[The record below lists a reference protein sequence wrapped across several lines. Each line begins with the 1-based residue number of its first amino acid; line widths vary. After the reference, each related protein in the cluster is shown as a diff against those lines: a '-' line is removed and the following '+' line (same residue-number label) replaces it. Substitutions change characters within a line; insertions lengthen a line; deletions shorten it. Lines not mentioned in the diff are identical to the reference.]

1 MWRACVLPWG
11 RIVARVNCGEEGGKE
26 WEAERGREGE
36 RERERERAVPGFI
49 YPQGDCNVLPCHRP
63 INGASLPLCLTLLP
77 LFPSLSLS
85 LPLCPFVIL
94 FLSIFRDSSSIIRNI
109 AHTHRPPSK
118 IYGINTWQHSE
129 CPMPPLRTNACTDNP
144 SKLGSSLKRADANSR
159 NEFSRT
165 ITIRIYRVAGVIRC
179 RSPIKF
185 ILGLWTNNAVNEKNT
200 SKNCSASFDIIV
212 YFYRLYFSNFPL
224 RRKIVRL
231 SLIAI
236 ISLFLCQSV
245 ASIGYRDSVIT
256 HRFR

>member
-36 RERERERAVPGFI
+36 RERERERE
-49 YPQGDCNVLPCHRP
+49 PCRGSYTPRATATFYH
-63 INGASLPLCLTLLP
+63 ATDQSMELLYLCVSPCFLS
-77 LFPSLSLS
+77 FPLSLS